1 MKATIAAHSG
11 DLEVAEAACADIV
24 VDDESTPS
32 TVPSSSSQRK
42 DKRDQDD
49 DQLLQSLQKRV
60 HESGELIKGL
70 AQPQPITATAAFAN
84 YVRDSLVSMSK
95 RKFRKARSRINTI
108 LSELMDEESDE
119 EGLLRAPT
127 FPAPASVRPSLVPPT
142 YSNTPTE
149 SEMYQ
154 PPPHMWR
161 HKAPAASIWGSQTA
175 DYVHQYMQQPPQPQ
189 FQHQQPK
196 YQQMMPQHPPQH
208 GFQHQITKQPS
219 TVSVSTALGSTGQ
232 VVNQSPS
239 ALNTSGQSLDNI
251 SGLSG
256 ILNLPSG
263 LHASSTLC
271 GELNTPPPPEK
282 N

>member
-1 MKATIAAHSG
+1 M
-11 DLEVAEAACADIV
+11 L
-24 VDDESTPS
+24 S

-42 DKRDQDD
+42 GKHGQDD

-60 HESGELIKGL
+60 HESGELLKGL

-119 EGLLRAPT
+119 EEPPRVST
-127 FPAPASVRPSLVPPT
+127 FPAPASVRPSSAPAT
-142 YSNTPTE
+142 YTPTA

-161 HKAPAASIWGSQTA
+161 HKAPAASVWGSKTA
-175 DYVHQYMQQPPQPQ
+175 DYLDQYMQQPLQPQ
-189 FQHQQPK
+189 YQQQQPQ
-196 YQQMMPQHPPQH
+196 YQRMMPPPPPQH
-208 GFQHQITKQPS
+208 GFQPPPQITQQPS
-219 TVSVSTALGSTGQ
+219 SASVSAALGSAGH
-232 VVNQSPS
+232 VLNQSPC
-239 ALNTSGQSLDNI
+239 ADTSSQSLCNI
-251 SGLSG
+251 SGPSG
-256 ILNLPSG
+256 MLNLSSGLDAASSPSG
-263 LHASSTLC
+263 
-271 GELNTPPPPEK
+271 ELKTPPPPKK